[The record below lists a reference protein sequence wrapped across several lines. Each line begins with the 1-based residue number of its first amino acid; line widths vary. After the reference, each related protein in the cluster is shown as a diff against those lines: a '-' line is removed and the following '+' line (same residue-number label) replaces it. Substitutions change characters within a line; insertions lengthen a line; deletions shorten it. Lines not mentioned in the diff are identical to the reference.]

1 MSLTYTQ
8 ILETIDDNCSTD
20 EYTYPVASKTRD
32 INLAL
37 DKITEIIFKSSGRW
51 QYDDSNHTDYPIIT
65 TALVQN
71 QRDYTFTEDQQGNI
85 ILDIYKVM
93 IADENGRYYEL
104 EPVDMQSDEGMESF
118 YNGQNLTGKP
128 TRYDKTGNGILL
140 DCIPDYDYA
149 NGLKVFINRESSY
162 FTVNDTTKKPG
173 FSGLFHEYLAL
184 RPSYQYAYR
193 KGLSNLVTLRDE
205 LMIMEKDIQKHY
217 KNRARD
223 EQSVITSETINS
235 I

>member
-140 DCIPDYDYA
+140 DVIPDYDYA

-184 RPSYQYAYR
+184 RPSYQYSYR

>member
-1 MSLTYTQ
+1 MSITYTD
-8 ILETIDDNCSTD
+8 ILSIIDDNCSTD
-20 EYTYPVASKTRD
+20 EFSYPTASKTRD

-37 DKITEIIFKSSGRW
+37 DKVTEIIFKSSGRW

-65 TALVQN
+65 TALVAN
-71 QRDYTFTEDQQGNI
+71 QRDYTFTEDQQGNL

-93 IADENGRYYEL
+93 IADENGKYYEIT
-104 EPVDMQSDEGMESF
+104 PVDMQSDEGMESF
-118 YNGQNLTGKP
+118 YNGENTTGKP
-128 TRYDKTGNGILL
+128 SRYDKTANGIFL

-149 NGLKVFINRESSY
+149 NGLKIFINREGSY

-193 KGLSNLVTLRDE
+193 KGLSNLVALRDE
-205 LMIMEKDIQKHY
+205 LDKMEKDIQKHY
-217 KNRARD
+217 KNRSRD
-223 EQSVITSETINS
+223 EKSVITSEQINS